1 MPVHGAAP
9 VCGHGVEPSTGQCEP
24 WGVGCTAA
32 EALWQRLKARL
43 AAAGANW
50 EHVGTARGLLLQRGG
65 GGLASCPVLFS
76 LFFSVCSSC
85 ERTRAIFAGL
95 ISVSTSIPSALPL
108 GDINC

>member
-43 AAAGANW
+43 AAAGVNW
-50 EHVGTARGLLLQRGG
+50 EHVGTARGLLLQWGG
-65 GGLASCPVLFS
+65 GGLRAVL
-76 LFFSVCSSC
+76 CSSASSSVFVAAV
-85 ERTRAIFAGL
+85 RGPGQSLQGL
-95 ISVSTSIPSALPL
+95 SLCPHPFLLLFHL
-108 GDINC
+108 GI